1 MFGPERPRPASMPRP
16 KHRSVRPVLVAAAAV
31 CALGLGALAVLP
43 DPAVPVDSQLG
54 RPADPGS
61 TEPEGGQLTAVG
73 GRAADSGGDAV
84 GSAAS
89 EVSRSALRAD
99 VEEGVE
105 ASATLT
111 GRLARLRVITV
122 DEGAP
127 VGGVE
132 LGRLWDGEER
142 LTSGAELSSGEA
154 GLWELRWRGGETVD
168 AEIEAA
174 GFERVTV
181 VDIEHNPVE
190 VVEVRMRR
198 GATLTLASE
207 GFEEGAEGL
216 IVLYRSPKADGR
228 AILRQAWQLDEEL
241 RLDVRPG
248 PLSAV
253 LIAPGQPPTTQLGFD
268 VASGEA
274 LRMVFQA
281 DRGELLRGR
290 VVEKTTRRP
299 LAGVEVQARPKI
311 SGLGGEVARLA
322 YGPVV
327 SGDDGR
333 FEIDGLPLGPLDLSL
348 APAFGPPVIRQV
360 HVAEGEAA
368 RTRDL
373 AVGGPASVSGRVRL
387 GEGLDP
393 KGLAVLII
401 APGELSRLHPDP
413 AAGGGGLLGR
423 KSMKRGAVAEVSAD
437 GSFRCDSAPAGRP
450 IGVLAQTGSAM
461 AYLKLSAP
469 LAPGEERK
477 GVELSLERP
486 DPALLRVVNDL
497 DEPVPGV
504 EASVRFLV
512 STAAAGGSG
521 AMWSRDQL
529 LLDPGGRF
537 ELPIPA
543 NAVRRVR
550 LNAEGHLPLDT
561 SWPLI
566 GGEPA
571 AEPTFQMI
579 ACSPVEI
586 LVQNESGFAVPGARV
601 EAWPRG
607 QTSGDA
613 GAARMLRAAR
623 CNGRGRTKL
632 ELDRGVADWVV
643 RARAGGHRLGDEV
656 TVSKGSGAELRLV
669 LEREE
674 VPSPGTISGRL
685 TRRGDGGE
693 VPGLAFGGLRG
704 GVAVL
709 DGADFELRGIRP
721 GRVQIVASAPGF
733 ESVSIP
739 VDQLEPGQSVQVPE
753 LSTQRTLSAEVA
765 VTDAAGNRIRKAK
778 VRLVRLGED
787 RGGRSDV
794 PKKLS
799 FPAVGDLEGRFRRG
813 GIPRGK
819 WILAVD
825 HPTYA
830 RFRETV
836 TIMRPEW
843 AFEVTLERK
852 KGR

>member
-1 MFGPERPRPASMPRP
+1 MTRP
-16 KHRSVRPVLVAAAAV
+16 KHRPIRSVLVAVAAA
-31 CALGLGALAVLP
+31 CAVGLCALAVLT
-43 DPAVPVDSQLG
+43 DPAVPADPTVG
-54 RPADPGS
+54 RPADPRQADPGTGTLTGVDGRAGDPGS
-61 TEPEGGQLTAVG
+61 EPEG
-73 GRAADSGGDAV
+73 AAEFG
-84 GSAAS
+84 
-89 EVSRSALRAD
+89 VSRSSIQAE
-99 VEEGVE
+99 VEPLDE
-105 ASATLT
+105 ASADRTR
-111 GRLARLRVITV
+111 RLARLRVTSA
-122 DEGAP
+122 DEGKI
-127 VGGVE
+127 VGSVE
-132 LGRLWDGEER
+132 LGRLWDGDER
-142 LTSGAELSSGEA
+142 LMRGAELSIGED
-154 GLWELRWRGGETVD
+154 GMVELRWQGGETVD
-168 AEIEAA
+168 VEIEAA
-174 GFERVTV
+174 GFERVTI
-181 VDIEHNPVE
+181 VDIADDPSS

-198 GATLTLASE
+198 GATLTLSSE

-228 AILRQAWQLDEEL
+228 AVLRQDWKLEQEQ
-241 RLDVRPG
+241 RVDVPPG

-253 LIAPGQPPTTQLGFD
+253 LIAPGQPPSSRLGFD
-268 VASGEA
+268 AAPGEA
-274 LRMVFQA
+274 LHMVFKA
-281 DRGELLRGR
+281 NRGELLRGR

-299 LAGVEVQARPKI
+299 LAGVEVQARPRI
-311 SGLGGEVARLA
+311 SGLGGEIARLA
-322 YGPVV
+322 YRPVV
-327 SGDDGR
+327 TDVDGR

-387 GEGLDP
+387 GEGLEPED
-393 KGLAVLII
+393 LAVLII

-413 AAGGGGLLGR
+413 ALGGGGLLGG
-423 KSMKRGAVAEVSAD
+423 KSVKRGAVAKVSAD

-450 IGVLAQTGSAM
+450 IGVLAQSGSAM
-461 AYLKLSAP
+461 AYVKLPIA
-469 LAPGEERK
+469 LRAGEERK
-477 GVELSLERP
+477 GVELHLERP
-486 DPALLRVVNDL
+486 APALLRVVNDL

-512 STAAAGGSG
+512 STSAAGGSG

-537 ELPIPA
+537 ELPFPA
-543 NAVRRVR
+543 NAVRRIR
-550 LNAEGHLPLDT
+550 LDAEGHLPLDT
-561 SWPLI
+561 SWPLV

-571 AEPTFQMI
+571 AGPTFQLI
-579 ACSPVEI
+579 ACSPVEV
-586 LVQNESGFAVPGARV
+586 LVQNDSGFAVSGARV

-623 CNGRGRTKL
+623 CNGRGRTTL

-643 RARAGGHRLGDEV
+643 RARASGHRLGDEV
-656 TVSKGSGAELRLV
+656 AVSKGSGAELRLV

-674 VPSPGTISGRL
+674 APSPGSISGRL

-693 VPGLAFGGLRG
+693 VPGLEFGGLRG
-704 GVAVL
+704 GVAVM
-709 DGADFELRGIRP
+709 DGVDFELRGIRP

-739 VDQLEPGQSVQVPE
+739 VDQLEPGQSLQVPE

-765 VTDAAGNRIRKAK
+765 VRDGAGNRVRRAK
-778 VRLVRLGED
+778 VRLLRLGEG
-787 RGGRSDV
+787 RGGRGDV

-799 FPAVGDLEGRFRRG
+799 FPLVGDPEGRFRRG

-825 HPTYA
+825 HPSYA

-836 TIMRPEW
+836 TITRSEW
-843 AFEVTLERK
+843 TFEVTLGRK
-852 KGR
+852 KAR